1 MPFPDEKT
9 VQLDHLEIYS
19 PGQTLTLTPHKPPN
33 PWGWRLYPLPKD
45 LTHEAT
51 ELSEEGKKLT
61 RLEMV
66 FKHSQP
72 HRLDPD
78 IQKIESNK
86 MKVRIL
92 DIIRNDTRGPYTPGT
107 QKLKCEVLQVPSDT
121 PSNNNHQVPAVGEVI
136 FLKVYDPMF
145 FPRNVSEIDAQWKV
159 TARAD
164 MALSNEVGAYG
175 LLHQH
180 SLTGSPNI
188 APQWLGCWTTEVET
202 TDDAYK
208 GRTRHVAVVAL
219 EYIDGVCLQKLL
231 YTDESGELS
240 YIGDH
245 SRVGSDVAEL
255 RAMGTEA
262 RLGVME
268 DLLANISRQYRAGV
282 NKYAMIPKNVIVSF
296 RRGTEAFERPRVSLV
311 DYEQHYIGPFRDPP
325 HNRWARLEKPVHP
338 WYRWGYKRLELF
350 FRCRWFP
357 SDWEVVDGNCHRLEQ
372 WLVGTFGP
380 LGGNDEYSPSFE
392 ADLSQAE
399 KEALLD
405 ASRKFKAEKEAAS
418 AKPTGVGEAG
428 TL

>member
-19 PGQTLTLTPHKPPN
+19 P
-33 PWGWRLYPLPKD
+33 D

-51 ELSEEGKKLT
+51 DLSDDDKKLT

-66 FKHSQP
+66 FKYNQL
-72 HRLDPD
+72 HRLNPD
-78 IQKIESNK
+78 IQKNESNK
-86 MKVRIL
+86 M
-92 DIIRNDTRGPYTPGT
+92 
-107 QKLKCEVLQVPSDT
+107 KLKCEVLQVPSDT
-121 PSNNNHQVPAVGEVI
+121 PSSNNHQVSAVAEVI

-145 FPRNVSEIDAQWKV
+145 FPQNVSEIDAQWKV

-188 APQWLGCWTTEVET
+188 APQWLGCWTTEVVT

-219 EYIDGVCLQKLL
+219 SYIDGVCLQKLL
-231 YTDESGELS
+231 YTDENRELC

-245 SRVGSDVAEL
+245 FRVGSDVTEL
-255 RAMGTEA
+255 RALDTDA
-262 RLGVME
+262 CLDVME

-282 NKYAMIPKNVIVSF
+282 NKYGMIPQNVI
-296 RRGTEAFERPRVSLV
+296 
-311 DYEQHYIGPFRDPP
+311 EQHYIGPFRDPP
-325 HNRWARLEKPVHP
+325 HNRWARLEKPIRP
-338 WYRWGYKRLELF
+338 WYRWDFKRLELF
-350 FRCRWFP
+350 FRCRWFS
-357 SDWEVVDGNCHRLEQ
+357 SDWEVVDGNCHRLKQ
-372 WLVGTFGP
+372 WLVDTFGP
-380 LGGNDEYSPSFE
+380 LRGNDEYSPLFE

-418 AKPTGVGEAG
+418 AKPTEVGEAG